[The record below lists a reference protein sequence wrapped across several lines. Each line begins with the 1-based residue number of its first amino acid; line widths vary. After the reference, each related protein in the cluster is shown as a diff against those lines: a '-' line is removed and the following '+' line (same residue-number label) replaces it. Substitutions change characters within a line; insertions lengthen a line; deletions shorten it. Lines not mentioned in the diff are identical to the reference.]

1 MKVQELIRELSKCNP
16 EKDVMII
23 TSETGI
29 FEIVKVTEEKNVV
42 YVEGE
47 Y

>member
-1 MKVQELIRELSKCNP
+1 MKVKELIRELSKCNP
-16 EKDVMII
+16 EKSVMIM
-23 TSETGI
+23 TSETGF